1 MERRYCDICGIPIEP
16 NVIAFIHWGYLYCPA
31 CEVVHRK
38 NQVEESKVRNKWG
51 V

>member
-1 MERRYCDICGIPIEP
+1 MEHYHCDICGIPIST
-16 NVIAFIHWGYLYCPA
+16 NVLIFVHYGYMYCPA

-38 NQVEESKVRNKWG
+38 NQVEESKARNKWG